1 MRQVGLALVSTSLL
15 ILLGS
20 TFWGVWLAQQTD
32 FSPTGPITNCP
43 SLWSILRQNSIVAL
57 FLLTG
62 IVTFGITTLYSLLK
76 TGLVTGLALGL
87 AAKRSGWINGLRP
100 LLSHS
105 VFELLALGCFGG
117 VGFSPLMAFVI
128 WMRKQR
134 PVYLV
139 WQCTLILLL
148 LGSFALVAAGIV
160 EAKISCQ
167 VIKLSIQTRGVLS

>member
-1 MRQVGLALVSTSLL
+1 MRQIGLVLVSTSLL
-15 ILLGS
+15 IVLGS
-20 TFWGVWLAQQTD
+20 IAWGMWLAQQTD
-32 FSPTGPITNCP
+32 FSTTGLTTNCP

-62 IVTFGITTLYSLLK
+62 VVTFGTTTLYSLLK

-100 LLSHS
+100 LLPHS

-117 VGFSPLMAFVI
+117 VGFSSLMAFVI
-128 WMRKQR
+128 WMRQQR

-139 WQCTLILLL
+139 WQCAPILLL
-148 LGSFALVAAGIV
+148 LGSFALAAAGIV

-167 VIKLSIQTRGVLS
+167 AIKVSIQTRGVLS